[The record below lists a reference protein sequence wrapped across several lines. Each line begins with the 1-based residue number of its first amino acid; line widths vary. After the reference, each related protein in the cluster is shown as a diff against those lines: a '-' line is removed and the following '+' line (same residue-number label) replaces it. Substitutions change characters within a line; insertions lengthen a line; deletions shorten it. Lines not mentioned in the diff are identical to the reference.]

1 MKKQTKEKGL
11 GEANQNQTKERK
23 KPNRSRATQQGKGL
37 QGKPN
42 CPIKWLGVRG
52 KMNNSERARERGT
65 RKKGKTA
72 QTVGSSAND
81 VISPIDT
88 AFPSLFTLS
97 LQYNR
102 RARTPHAHTPTKTHA
117 GSQQQQQKKRG
128 LVGVNW
134 RNAQSA
140 KTKAQRQRTSK
151 EMKTEEEK
159 PSSGRWEVGGAKPRQ
174 RWAKRGWY
182 PGEKCEPSQHALLT
196 SCRII

>member
-37 QGKPN
+37 QGKTN

-81 VISPIDT
+81 VKNFRQSTQLFHHFSPSPFSTT
-88 AFPSLFTLS
+88 A
-97 LQYNR
+97 
-102 RARTPHAHTPTKTHA
+102 AHAHHTRAHPRKHTLAASSNNKKSVGLLGLIGGTHKV
-117 GSQQQQQKKRG
+117 QKQKR
-128 LVGVNW
+128 
-134 RNAQSA
+134 RDSAQA
-140 KTKAQRQRTSK
+140 KK
-151 EMKTEEEK
+151 
-159 PSSGRWEVGGAKPRQ
+159 
-174 RWAKRGWY
+174 
-182 PGEKCEPSQHALLT
+182 
-196 SCRII
+196 